1 MKKLIICIIGSLFLI
16 SVFVLT
22 GCEKKEEGILF
33 ESKDGDFLVN
43 LDSGYVEKT
52 VDESENP
59 KGYVYSYER
68 GDEILNIS
76 EFTIPGV
83 TLDEKMIEEE
93 IEMATEM
100 EVLRP
105 DTIDLKENGKFYGV
119 LVKDTST
126 GMYMMYHRIQ
136 KGEKII
142 SFLSFRPQ
150 PYTVEEE
157 AAHKAMISTIE
168 FK

>member
-1 MKKLIICIIGSLFLI
+1 MKKKLILKLSILMIIILI
-16 SVFVLT
+16 LGV
-22 GCEKKEEGILF
+22 GCSKEAKSILF
-33 ESKDGDFLVN
+33 ENQAGDFSVELN
-43 LDSGYVEKT
+43 SDYVEKS
-52 VDESENP
+52 VDKSENP
-59 KGYVYSYER
+59 EGYVYSYER
-68 GDEILNIS
+68 GEEVLNIS
-76 EFTIPGV
+76 EFIIPGV

-93 IEMATEM
+93 IEMGTEM

-105 DTIDLKENGKFYGV
+105 DNIDLKDKGKFYGV

-136 KGEKII
+136 KDDKII
-142 SFLSFRPQ
+142 SFLAFSPK